1 MIKESAKELKK
12 RFSQMGAE
20 VTQKE
25 IESKLDLLVNQYK
38 VPEEEAKRTVFNQ
51 YLRDLKLQRVPTT
64 SESQLVKIKDI
75 IKDGMWVSLKAKV
88 VKLWDN
94 DKPSISQV
102 GLLGDETGVIKFV
115 CFAKSD
121 LPPLEEGK
129 SYIFTNLVTDSWQG
143 KFSVKLN
150 KTTTVVPTEDVPV
163 VEAAPAAFKKVSEV
177 LSSPE
182 ETVKNGM
189 SVSLNAKVVQLWENE
204 NKAIAQAGL
213 LGDDTGIIKFTSFA
227 KSNLPMLEEGKS
239 YSLTNMITDAWQGR
253 YSVKLN
259 KMTMVK
265 QIADIKVA
273 DNDTTMTGAIVDVQQ
288 GSGLIKRCPECNRPL
303 VKGACL
309 DHGKQEGEYD
319 LRVKAVLDDGKTAQ
333 DIILNQEMTYKVTG
347 IDVKIAKKMAMDAV
361 DPGVVMDELKHIL
374 LGKYYTVKGPKMTG
388 GSLLVKDMEKAAVDT
403 DLDQVFK
410 VLEAI

>member
-12 RFSQMGAE
+12 RFSQMGTE
-20 VTQKE
+20 LTQKE

-51 YLRDLKLQRVPTT
+51 YLRDLKLQRVPVT
-64 SESQLVKIKDI
+64 SESQFVRVADI
-75 IKDGMWVSLKAKV
+75 IKDGTWVSLKAKV

-94 DKPSISQV
+94 DKPSISQI
-102 GLLGDETGVIKFV
+102 GQLGDETGVIKFV
-115 CFAKSD
+115 CFVKSD

-129 SYIFTNLVTDSWQG
+129 SYIFTNLISDSWQG

-163 VEAAPAAFKKVSEV
+163 AEAAPAVFKKVAEI
-177 LSSPE
+177 LSISE
-182 ETVKNGM
+182 ETVKNGI

-213 LGDDTGIIKFTSFA
+213 LGDETGIIKFISFA
-227 KSNLPMLEEGKS
+227 KSNLPALEEGKS
-239 YSLTNMITDAWQGR
+239 YSLTNMITDAWQTR

-259 KMTMVK
+259 KNTEVK
-265 QIADIKVA
+265 EIAQVKVA
-273 DNDTTMTGAIVDVQQ
+273 ENETTMTGAIVDVQQ

-309 DHGKQEGEYD
+309 EHGKQEGEYD
-319 LRVKAVLDDGKTAQ
+319 LRVKAVLDDGKIAQ
-333 DIILNQEMTYKVTG
+333 DIILNQEMTFKVTG

-374 LGKYYTVKGPKMTG
+374 LAKYYTVKGPKMTG
-388 GSLLVKDMEKAAVDT
+388 GSLLVKDMAKATVNT
-403 DLDQVFK
+403 DLDELSK
-410 VLEAI
+410 VLEGI